1 MIFRVEDEMYK
12 TDFDNAN
19 IYRTMKVLEEEK
31 IKIDQMNDQEKVV
44 YRLDPKKFS
53 QIRLKQIEKIYGDLG

>member
-1 MIFRVEDEMYK
+1 MYK

-19 IYRTMKVLEEEK
+19 IQRTMKVLEQEK
-31 IKIDQMNDQEKVV
+31 IKIDQMPIEEKEQ
-44 YRLDPKKFS
+44 YRLDPRKFS